1 MKCINAGTDSQ
12 IYTQSLDYIVI
23 KQSHQYSHD
32 RYLSWQALRSNYLP
46 VLAISLLDII
56 VFLPKLPTHFLMPHS
71 LACLPTGAAPT
82 ATVASAAGG
91 IVGAFLFNLL
101 FLWLLIL
108 RFHQENVTRFKVAD
122 TKVPLGTERT
132 KVDKEK
138 SSWNQSSLANYLGNF
153 WALRSP
159 KKGNKRGRE
168 ETIQK
173 EDIRVTNLD
182 VKTLATQ
189 HLLERVRNRVWG
201 TLIFCVTESFE
212 QSTNSH
218 IMWPPFPV
226 FGALLKT
233 WPLSMSLQQSLLKT
247 MPFMNSHC
255 T

>member
-1 MKCINAGTDSQ
+1 MIQLFKLAS
-12 IYTQSLDYIVI
+12 
-23 KQSHQYSHD
+23 
-32 RYLSWQALRSNYLP
+32 LRSNYLP

-82 ATVASAAGG
+82 ATVVSAAGG

-173 EDIRVTNLD
+173 EDIRVTDLD

-218 IMWPPFPV
+218 IMWPPLPSFW
-226 FGALLKT
+226 GSSENMALEYESPAELTKDYA
-233 WPLSMSLQQSLLKT
+233 
-247 MPFMNSHC
+247 FYE
-255 T
+255 